1 MTPEVDIVI
10 LSRDR
15 TGLDSRVVQGLREQV
30 NMRMRV
36 HRLVGERLADDPHRW
51 ETIARARNRAR
62 DLGKSK
68 WIMFLDDDVR
78 LAPHAIGNLYRSL
91 ADRPQ
96 HAAVGANFLQES
108 SRERPA
114 RHVAMGATLFR
125 RKALRQ
131 ITFRWQDKQCECLC
145 CCQDLRQLGWEIDY
159 VDSACAFHLRK
170 ERETT
175 ADPLPPVP
183 LAGRVLVAFNR
194 RHLAKFRSHF
204 LRTLRNHGNHELVTV
219 VGYGLYSSEQRR
231 LRDCPGVEVV
241 ALPVNGVMPPIRR
254 LEDFGRVIRDWP
266 DDTPVA
272 YWDAGDVVIQS
283 SLQGLWRLARK
294 HRHKLLAVS
303 EPRGYPYNPA
313 VTGWTLSI
321 TDPLA
326 RQSAFELFSRN
337 PFLNSGFAAGTAL
350 AMRDYFQAAA
360 RLRDSAA
367 LAGTTDWGDQTALN
381 LYCHSNSDGW
391 VEIDE
396 GWNYCLHD
404 RYRSEVYVQ
413 SDGRLGSRRG
423 TPIYAAHGNACSLYK
438 LELSHTVSGD
448 AARD

>member
-1 MTPEVDIVI
+1 VDIVI

-15 TGLDSRVVQGLREQV
+15 EDLDARVVRGLREQV
-30 NMRMRV
+30 DVRVRV
-36 HRLVGERLADDPHRW
+36 HRLVGQRRADDPHRW

-62 DLGKSK
+62 DLGDSK

-78 LAPHAIGNLYRSL
+78 LAPHAISNLVQGLR
-91 ADRPQ
+91 DRPA
-96 HAAVGANFLQES
+96 HAALAANFLQE
-108 SRERPA
+108 RPGERPA

-131 ITFRWQDKQCECLC
+131 VTFRWQDKQCECLC

-159 VDSACAFHLRK
+159 LDAACAFHLRK
-170 ERETT
+170 DAEVVPDRNSR
-175 ADPLPPVP
+175 VP

-204 LRTLRNHGNHELVTV
+204 LRTLRGHGNREQVTAV
-219 VGYGLYSSEQRR
+219 VYGLYPSE
-231 LRDCPGVEVV
+231 LRQLRTCHGVEVV
-241 ALPVNGVMPPIRR
+241 PLPVNGVMPPIRR
-254 LEDFGRVIRDWP
+254 LTDFQHVIQSWP

-272 YWDAGDVVIQS
+272 YWDAGDVVFQS
-283 SLQGLWRLARK
+283 RLEGLWQLARQ
-294 HRHKLLAVS
+294 HRHKLLAVR
-303 EPRGYPYNPA
+303 EPRGYPDNAA
-313 VTGWTLSI
+313 VTGWTQSI
-321 TDPLA
+321 ADPLA
-326 RQSAFELFSRN
+326 RRSAFELFSQN
-337 PFLNSGFAAGTAL
+337 PFLNSGFAAGTAV
-350 AMRDYFQAAA
+350 AMRRYFKTAA

-404 RYRSEVYVQ
+404 RHRGEVVVRP
-413 SDGRLGSRRG
+413 DGRLASRRG
-423 TPIYAAHGNACSLYK
+423 TPIYAAHGNARSLYK
-438 LELSHTVSGD
+438 LELSHVVGG
-448 AARD
+448 

>member
-1 MTPEVDIVI
+1 MTPKVDIVI

-15 TGLDSRVVQGLREQV
+15 ADLDSRVVQGLREQV
-30 NMRMRV
+30 NVHMRV
-36 HRLVGERLADDPHRW
+36 HRLIGKRRAGDQHRW
-51 ETIARARNRAR
+51 ETIARARNRAC
-62 DLGKSK
+62 DLGDSK

-78 LAPHAIGNLYRSL
+78 LAPHAVGNLYRSL
-91 ADRPQ
+91 AGHPK
-96 HAAVGANFLQES
+96 HAAVGANFLQEPRS
-108 SRERPA
+108 QHPA
-114 RHVAMGATLFR
+114 QHVAMGATLFR

-131 ITFRWQDKQCECLC
+131 ITFRWQDAQCECLC

-170 ERETT
+170 EIQAA

-204 LRTLRNHGNHELVTV
+204 LRTLRAHGNHEMVTV
-219 VGYGLYSSEQRR
+219 VGYGLYPSEVQQ
-231 LRDCPGVEVV
+231 LRGCPGVEVV
-241 ALPVNGVMPPIRR
+241 PLPVNGVMPPIRR
-254 LEDFGRVIRDWP
+254 LTDFQRVIHDWP

-272 YWDAGDVVIQS
+272 YWDAGDVVFQS
-283 SLQGLWRLARK
+283 SLQGLWQLARQ

-303 EPRGYPYNPA
+303 EPRGYPYNRA
-313 VTGWTLSI
+313 VAGWTLSI
-321 TDPLA
+321 ADPLA
-326 RQSAFELFSRN
+326 RQSAFELFAQN
-337 PFLNSGFAAGTAL
+337 PFLNSGFAAGTAV
-350 AMRDYFQAAA
+350 AMRNYFQAAA
-360 RLRDSAA
+360 RMRDSAA

-404 RYRSEVYVQ
+404 RYRGEVYVT

-423 TPIYAAHGNACSLYK
+423 TPIYAAHGNARSLYK
-438 LELSHTVSGD
+438 LELSHAVSG
-448 AARD
+448 